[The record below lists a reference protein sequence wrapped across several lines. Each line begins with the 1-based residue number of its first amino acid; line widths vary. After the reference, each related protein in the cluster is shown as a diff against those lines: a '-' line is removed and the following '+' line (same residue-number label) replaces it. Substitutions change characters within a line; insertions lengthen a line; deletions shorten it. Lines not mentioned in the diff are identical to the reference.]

1 MNFVKVGEIMRFEIY
16 QQIQRDKDYLNY
28 LRFKPIWYK
37 RLTRNPDRI
46 SEFQTECKSFF
57 RKTIPDRVNAFSN
70 GVQLAQMMLTMVQA
84 NGSS

>member
-1 MNFVKVGEIMRFEIY
+1 MKVGDIMRFDVY

-37 RLTRNPDRI
+37 WLTRDPNRI
-46 SEFQTECKSFF
+46 SEFQTECKTFF

-70 GVQLAQMMLTMVQA
+70 GVQLAQMMLAMVQA
-84 NGSS
+84 NGTGES